1 MTVSNVNVSAA
12 TISTYVYIATGGETS
27 KSGADSNGATLSYIP
42 GKEQVFLNGVLLVRG
57 TDYAATDG
65 SSITSLSALVLSDVL
80 EVISFSP
87 FNVANAVQA
96 SNFAAK
102 GDLVAGTA
110 SGTFTNV
117 TVGTNAYALVA
128 DSTQTAG
135 VKWAVPTDTTK
146 VPLST
151 VTAKGDLIAATATGT
166 VTNLA
171 VGTNGQVLT
180 AASGQTSG
188 LQWTTLSTAPWTSSA
203 IAANTTLVTRTQYF
217 VTTSSAWTLTL
228 PASPT
233 QGDEI
238 RIFDASG
245 SAATNNI
252 TVGPNGL
259 NLHGSVQNFVMNV
272 AYGSATLIYTGSTYG
287 WKVA

>member
-151 VTAKGDLIAATATGT
+151 VTAKGDVIAATASGA

-180 AASGQTSG
+180 AQSGQTSG
-188 LQWTTLSTAPWTSSA
+188 LQWATISTAPWTSSA

-259 NLHGSVQNFVMNV
+259 NLHGSVQNFVVNV